1 MHFLVKV
8 MLFSTENTIF
18 LFSPGRH
25 PLFRAKVDGSFRW
38 FPQEHDFKRPQIT
51 KVKIM
56 YVISSAHKPQI
67 SGRRGSGLTD
77 VRPHE
82 DSEPSEGAEA
92 SNFAT

>member
-1 MHFLVKV
+1 MVVF
-8 MLFSTENTIF
+8 
-18 LFSPGRH
+18 G
-25 PLFRAKVDGSFRW
+25 G
-38 FPQEHDFKRPQIT
+38 FPRSMTSKDHKLP